1 MVGGLYCVVE
11 FVESSRACGGGNNAG
26 NVAGK
31 IDAGGG
37 QSWALRE
44 ILDDRQAKNV
54 REAIGVYLDGQ
65 KRLWTRMR
73 VRRSR
78 PRKREQRGCSLGR

>member
-44 ILDDRQAKNV
+44 ILDNRQAKNV

-73 VRRSR
+73 VRSKSSKEERTAGLLAR
-78 PRKREQRGCSLGR
+78 